1 MEEKAEI
8 NTIHQDCTKAKEED
22 LKSAIIGNHEPG
34 VVVATQITSGP
45 LPAPDILRGY
55 DDVCP
60 GAAKII
66 LEDFQKNSET
76 VRNMKIK
83 ALDAQI
89 AKDKRGQWMAW
100 GILAF
105 ILIVIL
111 VSLCFGNTTL
121 VGVSGVAFIG
131 LAAQSFLKKDNSGN
145 KEQHS
150 K

>member
-1 MEEKAEI
+1 
-8 NTIHQDCTKAKEED
+8 
-22 LKSAIIGNHEPG
+22 
-34 VVVATQITSGP
+34 
-45 LPAPDILRGY
+45 
-55 DDVCP
+55 
-60 GAAKII
+60 
-66 LEDFQKNSET
+66 
-76 VRNMKIK
+76 MKIK